1 MAEKQPELATIIV
14 QRTHQR
20 ERLELP
26 VAGRCRV
33 ICMSTAGELFTIGQL
48 ATRTGVPARTIRFWS
63 DAGLVPPAGR
73 SGSGYRLYDAE
84 AVVRLDLVRT
94 LRELG
99 FGLDVVQAVL
109 SRTSTVAEVAAAHVA
124 VLDAQ
129 IRALRLRRAVL
140 STVARHGHTI
150 EETLIM
156 HKLAQLSA
164 RERQRLIDDFVDG
177 VFAGTDPGAPGAGIA
192 SGMRQLPADLPD
204 DPAPEQVNAW
214 IELAELVA
222 GEDFRQRARSMALAG
237 QHGTTASGQTEAGR
251 QEEVASEA
259 GDTSQPDYQTV
270 IQHAGPAAAE
280 GLDPGSPG
288 GQAVLDRIVA
298 PGTPAAQ
305 RDAILR
311 RLETFTDARVE
322 RYWQLLAILSGQ
334 PVPPSVVPAFEW
346 LIAALR
352 ASLD

>member
-1 MAEKQPELATIIV
+1 
-14 QRTHQR
+14 
-20 ERLELP
+20 
-26 VAGRCRV
+26 
-33 ICMSTAGELFTIGQL
+33 MSTAGELFTIGQL
-48 ATRTGVPARTIRFWS
+48 ATRTGVPTRTIRFWS
-63 DAGLVPPAGR
+63 DAGLVPPASW

-84 AVVRLDLVRT
+84 AAARLDLVRT

-109 SRTSTVAEVAAAHVA
+109 SRTRTVAEVAAAHVA
-124 VLDAQ
+124 VLDTQ

-164 RERQRLIDDFVDG
+164 RERQQLIDDFVDG

-214 IELAELVA
+214 IELAELVTD
-222 GEDFRQRARSMALAG
+222 EDFRQRARSMALAG
-237 QHGTTASGQTEAGR
+237 QQGTTASGQAKAASPGEDANPAG
-251 QEEVASEA
+251 
-259 GDTSQPDYQTV
+259 GTSQPDYQAV
-270 IQHAGPAAAE
+270 IQHAGQAAAQSIA
-280 GLDPGSPG
+280 PGSAE
-288 GQAVLDRIVA
+288 GQAVLDRIVT
-298 PGTPAAQ
+298 PGIPAAQ
-305 RDAILR
+305 RSAILR
-311 RLETFTDARVE
+311 QLETFTDARVE
-322 RYWQLLAILSGQ
+322 RYWQLLAILNGQ
-334 PVPPSVVPAFEW
+334 PAPPSAVPAFEW

-352 ASLD
+352 AGLDGQPEVSQG